1 MANKAIVTDKQVSDA
16 LSVWHST
23 RKVRGDFDAM
33 RAVLASLHT
42 TEQKR
47 PERARTS
54 KPEFYFQF
62 TPDRVYDEWVKD
74 FSENLG
80 PINGATVF
88 IRQESESDYRVAIAR
103 CSYGDQFCRKTGRE
117 IARRRY
123 FLNRD
128 GAYKFDHKPT
138 YEECLG
144 LL

>member
-1 MANKAIVTDKQVSDA
+1 MSNKY
-16 LSVWHST
+16 
-23 RKVRGDFDAM
+23 
-33 RAVLASLHT
+33 
-42 TEQKR
+42 
-47 PERARTS
+47 RTS

-62 TPDRVYDEWVKD
+62 TSSRIDDAVRDRCKILRVDD
-74 FSENLG
+74 FTHLQETHRLMSVQAG
-80 PINGATVF
+80 TVF

-128 GAYKFDHKPT
+128 GAYKFDHKPS